1 MQMAVGASKRMM
13 LVWVQMSKHLTLFWK
28 PILLLV
34 SQPEKKHNKKNYWQI
49 MFLKSFDIKF
59 AWAAY
64 LALAALFRTGSA

>member
-1 MQMAVGASKRMM
+1 M

-34 SQPEKKHNKKNYWQI
+34 SQPEKKHNKKLLANHVSQK
-49 MFLKSFDIKF
+49 FDVKS

-64 LALAALFRTGSA
+64 LALVAFFRT